1 MKIEEI
7 NRMVMTKMNDITLYK
22 SAEFLTFG
30 FQLSL
35 FKDTAF
41 HLFTHQRQI

>member
-1 MKIEEI
+1 MEEI
-7 NRMVMTKMNDITLYK
+7 NRIVMTKMNDITVYK

-35 FKDTAF
+35 FKDIAF
-41 HLFTHQRQI
+41 HLFTHQRKI